1 MAEAELGTNPDALPG
16 AEPPRTDRYPVNGTT
31 LYAEVRGSGP
41 TVLLIHAGAED
52 AEEWRAVA
60 ERLDDFT
67 VVTYDRRGTRRSGR
81 DDWPGGGAAQ
91 HADDAAGLLGAL
103 GLDDAVVFGAS
114 SGGNIALQLAL
125 RHPGLLRRTLA
136 WEPGHLRQVAGGDEV
151 YRKIRDAGNAHLTA
165 HPDDWAG
172 AYAAVLRS
180 LGLAP
185 DQPPG
190 GIAEPSPDRTWH
202 DEREDGNAE
211 SLMLDDIPILTGEI
225 IDEAAL
231 ASAPGDIRFGMGA
244 QAQPIFREVTL
255 HLAAVRRTRPDVVVG
270 LGHGILYRPDEAA
283 AYLRRAIAA

>member
-1 MAEAELGTNPDALPG
+1 MAEAELETNPDALPG
-16 AEPPRTDRYPVNGTT
+16 AEPPRTDRYFVNGTT

-41 TVLLIHAGAED
+41 VILLIHAGAED

-60 ERLDDFT
+60 ERLVDFT

-91 HADDAAGLLGAL
+91 HADDAAGLLQAL

-125 RHPGLLRRTLA
+125 RHTGLVRRTLA
-136 WEPGHLRQVAGGDEV
+136 WEPGCLRQVPGGDQV
-151 YRKIRDAGNAHLTA
+151 YLKMRDAGSAHLA
-165 HPDDWAG
+165 AFPGDWSG
-172 AYAAVLRS
+172 AYSAVGRS
-180 LGLAP
+180 LGLVL

-190 GIAEPSPDRTWH
+190 DGEPSPHRTWY

-211 SLMLDDIPILTGEI
+211 SLMLDDVPILTGEI

-231 ASAPGDIRFGMGA
+231 ASAAGDVRFGMGA
-244 QAQPIFREVTL
+244 QARPIFREVTL
-255 HLAAVRRTRPDVVVG
+255 HLAAVCGTQPDIVPG
-270 LGHGILYRPDEAA
+270 LGHGILYRPDAAA
-283 AYLRRAIAA
+283 AYLRRGLA